1 MKTVP
6 KYHLI
11 AADIAEKIVAGQ
23 YPIHTKLKGRSL
35 LASIYQ
41 TSPETTRK
49 ALNLLVDAGVL
60 SQKNRSG
67 FIVLSKQKAKKYLES
82 VSIHRQGIH
91 LYNDIKTHITETREK
106 LKELEKE
113 IDNLKDFLLDTTD

>member
-1 MKTVP
+1 MKKVP
-6 KYHLI
+6 KFHLI

-23 YPIHTKLKGRSL
+23 YPLQTKLKGRSL

-49 ALNLLVDAGVL
+49 ALNLLVDADVL
-60 SQKNRSG
+60 TRKERSG
-67 FIVLSKQKAKKYLES
+67 FVVISKQNAKKYLQG
-82 VSIHRQGIH
+82 VNIHRQGIH
-91 LYNDIKTHITETREK
+91 LYNDIKRHIVETREK

-113 IDNLKDFLLDTTD
+113 IDNLKLFLLDKSD